1 MMSSEHADET
11 VRAVEVTHSPATVSS
26 VLAAGAALVAVVASA
41 TSLLAMAVSAFGL
54 VGVVAGL
61 FGVESERAVAV
72 GTGIVFVGVVVSG
85 VFGNSLPLLVLGS
98 LATVLSF
105 DYGQNAFSVGSQ
117 LSDQTDT
124 VRGEVVHAAASVVVG
139 ILIVG
144 LAYGVYAVAIEGLS
158 YGALAFLL
166 FGGLLL
172 IWGIRS

>member
-26 VLAAGAALVAVVASA
+26 ILAVVAAVLAVIASA

-61 FGVESERAVAV
+61 FAFESERAAAI
-72 GTGIVFVGVVVSG
+72 GTGIVFVGVVLSG
-85 VFGNSLPLLVLGS
+85 VFGNSLALLVLGA

-124 VRGEVVHAAASVVVG
+124 IKKSSTPRRASWSASSSSASPTACTRPPSTG
-139 ILIVG
+139 CPT
-144 LAYGVYAVAIEGLS
+144 A
-158 YGALAFLL
+158 
-166 FGGLLL
+166 
-172 IWGIRS
+172 RSRSCCSAGCS